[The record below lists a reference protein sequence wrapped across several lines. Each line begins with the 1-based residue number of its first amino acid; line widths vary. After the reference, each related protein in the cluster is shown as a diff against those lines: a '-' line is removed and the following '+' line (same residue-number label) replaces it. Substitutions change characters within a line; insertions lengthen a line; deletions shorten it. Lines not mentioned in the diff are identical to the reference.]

1 MNSKK
6 LPTNNIAIL
15 FLTCTFFHVGFVTHW
30 LVVYEIDQPIYFC
43 SELLTYLI
51 SVLSR
56 RLLRDIFFSRTV
68 GLKNPCKI
76 GRISRQINH
85 SRTLLILI
93 LTFQSSL
100 HSFLLKKC
108 CWYFILNLFSL
119 FLGKGL
125 SKTRRSNFLLLQ
137 AKQCDVSIKGQLLY
151 FKSKSKGKLLSIF

>member
-1 MNSKK
+1 MNYQWIKKK

-15 FLTCTFFHVGFVTHW
+15 FLTCTFFHVGFVTDW

-93 LTFQSSL
+93 LTFQRVFFKSSL

-137 AKQCDVSIKGQLLY
+137 AKQCDVSIKGQLL
-151 FKSKSKGKLLSIF
+151 

>member
-15 FLTCTFFHVGFVTHW
+15 FLTCTFFHVGFVTDW

-93 LTFQSSL
+93 LTFQRV
-100 HSFLLKKC
+100 F
-108 CWYFILNLFSL
+108 LNLHCTLFYLKSVVGISYQTFSP
-119 FLGKGL
+119 FFSGK
-125 SKTRRSNFLLLQ
+125 
-137 AKQCDVSIKGQLLY
+137 V
-151 FKSKSKGKLLSIF
+151 